1 MTSYGSIWKHLVFF
15 SPVPKFF
22 FILSAIRTSW
32 KKFAHDRTHW
42 HEDRNYLVKQSATIK
57 GCILNA
63 SQRRKKMI
71 TLHVFSRRFHLF
83 YVIAIRYSTECIFFF
98 NDQQCEDEKKNRTKT
113 MRVDTQNNCQTVLGI
128 ISTVIMHS
136 WYCWLAPLLSQIY
149 FGVELFRGLI
159 HVWDYITHTHTQW
172 QRHVTC
178 QRNSIRNAIIAITE
192 SLCSRTLAFILFR
205 SDIVIRL
212 FPSSIILSGFSY
224 LKTFTCTFFRL
235 RRFVNW

>member
-83 YVIAIRYSTECIFFF
+83 YVIAIRYSTECIFFSTI
-98 NDQQCEDEKKNRTKT
+98 NNVR
-113 MRVDTQNNCQTVLGI
+113 MRSKIGPKP
-128 ISTVIMHS
+128 
-136 WYCWLAPLLSQIY
+136 W
-149 FGVELFRGLI
+149 ELI
-159 HVWDYITHTHTQW
+159 HKTIVKLFWVLFLLLLCTHGIVDWHLFWAKSTLELNCFAVWFMFEITSHTHTHNDKDMS
-172 QRHVTC
+172 HV
-178 QRNSIRNAIIAITE
+178 SEIALE
-192 SLCSRTLAFILFR
+192 MQLLQSLN
-205 SDIVIRL
+205 
-212 FPSSIILSGFSY
+212 
-224 LKTFTCTFFRL
+224 
-235 RRFVNW
+235 RFVREHLLLFFSAVIL